1 MLGTKRHLSHTKK
14 LMQEKVAFGIFRAMA
29 SQRVYALC
37 FFFFCFVFGLPFG
50 SSLSPSFF
58 SLMGL
63 VTYVGY
69 TKARSNNKVVYRTA
83 VGLALSLIRG

>member
-1 MLGTKRHLSHTKK
+1 MLY
-14 LMQEKVAFGIFRAMA
+14 V
-29 SQRVYALC
+29 